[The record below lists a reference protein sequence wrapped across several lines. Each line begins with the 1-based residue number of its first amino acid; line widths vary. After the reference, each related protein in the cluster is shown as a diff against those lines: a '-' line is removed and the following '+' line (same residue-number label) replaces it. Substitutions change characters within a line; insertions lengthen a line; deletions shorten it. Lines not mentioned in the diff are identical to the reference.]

1 MKQILYYKKEGNKI
15 RAEYEQLKA
24 KVDEHKRIE
33 QNNEEMLGQN
43 YQAGGKQRPVQSAV
57 KKNL

>member
-43 YQAGGKQRPVQSAV
+43 YQAGGKQRPV
-57 KKNL
+57 